1 MQFSQLT
8 LRLKTFL
15 LESRRVL
22 AVTRK
27 PSRLEFVTIVKVTGA
42 GILLIGLVGFLL
54 QLAKNLMTLKG

>member
-42 GILLIGLVGFLL
+42 GIAVIGLVGFLL
-54 QLAKNLMTLKG
+54 QLAKNLMSI

>member
-42 GILLIGLVGFLL
+42 GIAIIGLIGFLL
-54 QLAKNLMTLKG
+54 QLAKNLASLKG

>member
-42 GILLIGLVGFLL
+42 GIAMIGLIGFLL
-54 QLAKNLMTLKG
+54 QLAKNLASLKG

>member
-42 GILLIGLVGFLL
+42 GILLIGLIGFLL